1 MKIPLSEGYFYKD
14 IAEESEGIL
23 YIHRLESFHRM
34 MYDIMYENAVEELRC
49 AYCGKFLPREAATI
63 DHIYPAS
70 LGGPYLPDNFCFSCK
85 HCNNEKEAMLKTH
98 YDYYIILS
106 KEEKQKYRSSYKKIT
121 KQLMKQTPVMPRN
134 WYTYEKITKIIPIN
148 DSAVTKSLKKAR
160 EHFDLYGRL
169 NRICIVDKN
178 YLLLDGYAAYLI
190 AIEKGLEK
198 IPVIVLENVILE
210 Y

>member
-1 MKIPLSEGYFYKD
+1 
-14 IAEESEGIL
+14 
-23 YIHRLESFHRM
+23 
-34 MYDIMYENAVEELRC
+34 
-49 AYCGKFLPREAATI
+49 
-63 DHIYPAS
+63 
-70 LGGPYLPDNFCFSCK
+70 
-85 HCNNEKEAMLKTH
+85 
-98 YDYYIILS
+98 
-106 KEEKQKYRSSYKKIT
+106 
-121 KQLMKQTPVMPRN
+121 MKQTPVMPKN

-198 IPVIVLENVILE
+198 IPANYLQVNSFFILLLFLFL